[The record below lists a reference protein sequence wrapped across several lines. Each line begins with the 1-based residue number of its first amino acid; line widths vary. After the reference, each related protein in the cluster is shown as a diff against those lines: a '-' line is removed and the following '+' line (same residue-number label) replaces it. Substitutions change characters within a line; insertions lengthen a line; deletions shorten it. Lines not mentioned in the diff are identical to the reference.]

1 MKLEALAN
9 SVESNIVHLFKKF
22 KEKPAVFLS
31 KADVTCYLYYLLIT
45 DPFLGYS
52 PTIKNLTPTIP
63 KSKTF
68 LVHAGL
74 EVSIEN
80 QNQQVAI
87 SVGESQKEIELSTWD
102 FLVGIEIEHNTKAAI
117 TVQNTIIENIEK
129 VAKYKKGYLLWLNWD
144 SPIDDDNLAETEE
157 LIAKKENLKLFYLDL
172 FSIPVKTNI
181 KKIG

>member
-9 SVESNIVHLFKKF
+9 TVESNIVHLFKKF

-52 PTIKNLTPTIP
+52 PTIKNLAPTIA

-68 LVHAGL
+68 LIHAGL

-80 QNQQVAI
+80 QNKQVAI
-87 SVGESQKEIELSTWD
+87 SIGESEKEIELSKWD
-102 FLVGIEIEHNTKAAI
+102 FLVGIEIEHNTKPTKNI
-117 TVQNTIIENIEK
+117 QNTIAENIEK
-129 VAKYKKGYLLWLNWD
+129 VSKYKKGYILWLNWET
-144 SPIDDDNLAETEE
+144 SIDDENLREIQE
-157 LIAKKENLKLFYLDL
+157 LISKRENVKLFYLDL
-172 FSIPVKTNI
+172 VSIPVKTNI
-181 KKIG
+181 KKIA